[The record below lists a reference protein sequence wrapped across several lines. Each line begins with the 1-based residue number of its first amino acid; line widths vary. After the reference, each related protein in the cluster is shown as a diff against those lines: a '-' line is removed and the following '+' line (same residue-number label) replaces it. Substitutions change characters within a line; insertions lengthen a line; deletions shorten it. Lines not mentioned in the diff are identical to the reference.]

1 VEPTRGDSDEKP
13 LAHQHGSER
22 TPTHVAVK
30 PLQRYGLM
38 HQESVESKAYFN
50 CHFVVVIYIFFEI
63 FGSMNFR
70 KEELRKGL

>member
-1 VEPTRGDSDEKP
+1 
-13 LAHQHGSER
+13 
-22 TPTHVAVK
+22 
-30 PLQRYGLM
+30 LQRYGLM

-63 FGSMNFR
+63 FRSMNFR